1 MLNSTKPKLSWDGG
15 KGMENAAQG
24 APQLLKCAELESN
37 GETIMVFKTDRP
49 GGAEGLQ
56 NVCFCVSETNSF

>member
-1 MLNSTKPKLSWDGG
+1 
-15 KGMENAAQG
+15 MENAAQG